1 VEASEIE
8 PRDAVAGLTIW
19 QWAVALALAVRSD
32 PQRAVGRRRGQM
44 STRILAVAVTAA
56 LQLTLIVEAAHAG
69 GTAVPVPEP
78 TTLALLG
85 AGAAVVAVGA
95 WWKHRK

>member
-1 VEASEIE
+1 
-8 PRDAVAGLTIW
+8 
-19 QWAVALALAVRSD
+19 
-32 PQRAVGRRRGQM
+32 M
-44 STRILAVAVTAA
+44 SARILAVAAYAA
-56 LQLTLIVEAAHAG
+56 LQVMLVVGAAHAG
-69 GTAVPVPEP
+69 DLIVSVPEP

>member
-1 VEASEIE
+1 LEEE
-8 PRDAVAGLTIW
+8 R
-19 QWAVALALAVRSD
+19 
-32 PQRAVGRRRGQM
+32 QM
-44 STRILAVAVTAA
+44 SARILAVAVSVASQVV
-56 LQLTLIVEAAHAG
+56 LVVKAAHAG
-69 GTAVPVPEP
+69 GPPVSVPEP